1 MTELIGFATKPGSPR
16 LNLEKTPKGYR
27 TNLTGSFSYV
37 YTTLGDLTG
46 FLKYQGYEIEIF

>member
-16 LNLEKTPKGYR
+16 LNIERGLTGYR
-27 TNLTGSFSYV
+27 TNNAGSFSYV

-46 FLKYQGYEIEIF
+46 FLEFQGYEVEIF